1 MTPADAAKR
10 HADMDLAADAMAR
23 ANAARDA
30 ITPAVVGD
38 DRAYLLA
45 RAQRLENIATRLRQ
59 PHMENAA

>member
-1 MTPADAAKR
+1 MTVADAAKR
-10 HADMDLAADAMAR
+10 FADMDVAADAMIR

-30 ITPAVVGD
+30 ITPQVGAEA
-38 DRAYLLA
+38 REYLLA